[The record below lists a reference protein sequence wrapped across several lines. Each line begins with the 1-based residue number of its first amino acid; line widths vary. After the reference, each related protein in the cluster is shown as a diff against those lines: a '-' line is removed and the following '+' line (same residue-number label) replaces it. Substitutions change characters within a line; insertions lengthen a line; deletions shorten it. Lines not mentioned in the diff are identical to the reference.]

1 MKILNEA
8 TRLVPKIH
16 LPPATDRVGHDELQ
30 YLFLD
35 FVDGEPLHPA
45 ILNGEESP
53 QRLAQVIPDYALFRI
68 KIKSVPFDRIG
79 SIYPDPLDSSS
90 TTVGPLIDLWFRFD
104 DPPHFLGPFLSNK
117 ERYLA
122 QIDFNLEMVEKG
134 KLYPDDPNLIYLFH
148 LDLRALIHLYQKWEE
163 DTDERKFYL
172 KHADDKGAHIFVN
185 DEGHITG
192 IIDWEWAYVTSKA
205 EAFSPPLAMIL
216 PSSFWDGDNTLSSL
230 EEMLITEYVNLGHS
244 DLAKCVQEGKFY
256 QRLNILLGYH
266 PELNH
271 LKALREIVTGDKIC
285 FANDGEYKDWCLTRY
300 GEDEGYLRLLKNTI
314 A

>member
-8 TRLVPKIH
+8 TRLVPKMH
-16 LPPATDRVGHDELQ
+16 LPTGEDGIGHDELQ
-30 YLFLD
+30 YLFLN
-35 FVDGEPLHPA
+35 FVEGQPLHPA

-53 QRLAQVIPDYALFRI
+53 QILAQVIQDYALFQI

-79 SIYPDPLDSSS
+79 SIYPDPLNSSS
-90 TTVGPLIDLWFRFD
+90 TTVGPLIDLCFCFD
-104 DPPHFLGPFLSNK
+104 DPPHFL
-117 ERYLA
+117 E
-122 QIDFNLEMVEKG
+122 
-134 KLYPDDPNLIYLFH
+134 
-148 LDLRALIHLYQKWEE
+148 WED

-172 KHADDKGAHIFVN
+172 KHADDKGDHIFVD

-192 IIDWEWAYVTSKA
+192 IIDWEWAYVTSKT
-205 EAFSPPLAMIL
+205 EAFSPPLAIIL
-216 PSSFWDGDNTLSSL
+216 PSSFWEGDNTLSSL

-256 QRLNILLGYH
+256 QRLHILLGYH

-271 LKALREIVTGDKIC
+271 LKALREIVTGDKIF
-285 FANDGEYKDWCLTRY
+285 FANDGEYKDLCLTRY
-300 GEDEGYLRLLKNTI
+300 GEDEGYLRLLRNTI